1 MQLSPCTYTPS
12 NLQRGIDCPT
22 RRQLT
27 AHITQLILLINYA
40 QSISSQRITQYTIPG
55 DHVSSTESNS
65 SYLSDLHVNSP
76 AKSCTEVCQSVNVSV
91 FPFCPLR
98 YEDKLVVAVPP
109 ESMELARCPNT
120 MVFIADARH
129 SYLNRESKVWMLQ
142 ELPVIHFTFIFY
154 LLGVI
159 IGEVNVDRAYIV
171 VNPKLD
177 SETYVSMVPYS
188 IRNIKSNIPST
199 LSLCKDTHNPG
210 VNLF

>member
-12 NLQRGIDCPT
+12 NLQCVTDCPT

-129 SYLNRESKVWMLQ
+129 SYLNRESKVQMLQ

-154 LLGVI
+154 LLGAI
-159 IGEVNVDRAYIV
+159 IGEVNVDRAYLQQLTQ
-171 VNPKLD
+171 NLTPKRTCLWFPTR
-177 SETYVSMVPYS
+177 SEISSPTFLQ
-188 IRNIKSNIPST
+188 
-199 LSLCKDTHNPG
+199 LSLFARIPTT
-210 VNLF
+210 LA

>member
-12 NLQRGIDCPT
+12 NLQCGTDCPT

-76 AKSCTEVCQSVNVSV
+76 AKSCTEVCKSVNVSV

-129 SYLNRESKVWMLQ
+129 SYLNRESKV
-142 ELPVIHFTFIFY
+142 
-154 LLGVI
+154 
-159 IGEVNVDRAYIV
+159 
-171 VNPKLD
+171 
-177 SETYVSMVPYS
+177 
-188 IRNIKSNIPST
+188 
-199 LSLCKDTHNPG
+199 
-210 VNLF
+210 

>member
-12 NLQRGIDCPT
+12 NLQRGTDCPT

-120 MVFIADARH
+120 MVFYRGCSAFLLKQGEQSVDVAGIAGNSLH
-129 SYLNRESKVWMLQ
+129 
-142 ELPVIHFTFIFY
+142 FY
-154 LLGVI
+154 LL
-159 IGEVNVDRAYIV
+159 
-171 VNPKLD
+171 
-177 SETYVSMVPYS
+177 S
-188 IRNIKSNIPST
+188 IRGDHWGS
-199 LSLCKDTHNPG
+199 
-210 VNLF
+210 